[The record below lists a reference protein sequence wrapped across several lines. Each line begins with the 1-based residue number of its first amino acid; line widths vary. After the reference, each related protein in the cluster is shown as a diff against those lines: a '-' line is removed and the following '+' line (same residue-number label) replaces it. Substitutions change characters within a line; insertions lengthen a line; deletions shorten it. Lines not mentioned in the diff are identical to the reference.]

1 MSTRN
6 IFTKLSIASA
16 LLALASISA
25 AADQGKTMT
34 WTIDGVKR
42 EALVFAPTVETNNEK
57 HPVIFAF
64 HGHGGKMQNTADQMN
79 FQTVWP
85 EAVVVYPQGLNGR
98 HAVNNPNTNAPGW
111 QLWPGE
117 YDDRDLKF
125 FDRMLETMRQK
136 FAVDNRRIYAAG
148 FSNGAIFC
156 YVLWAKRAPILAAI
170 GPVAACLSNE
180 LPPLDGEVSQ
190 PTELT
195 QPLPVMHIAG
205 LMDGAI
211 LLEWQA
217 ETMSVDRK
225 INGAPL
231 KDGQAC
237 GDCCVLFPSSLQA
250 PVKAL
255 FFTGGHEYPSWA
267 SAEFVKFF
275 KAHKQT

>member
-1 MSTRN
+1 MK
-6 IFTKLSIASA
+6 IQMLIASA
-16 LLALASISA
+16 LLAFASSA
-25 AADQGKTMT
+25 AAGQGKVMT
-34 WTIDGVKR
+34 WTIGSDQR
-42 EALVFAPTVETNNEK
+42 EALVYAPTAEPPGEK

-64 HGHGGKMQNTADQMN
+64 HGHGGKMENTANQMN

-85 EAVVVYPQGLNGR
+85 EAVVIYPQGLPGR
-98 HAVNNPNTNAPGW
+98 GAVHDIHGHAPGW

-136 FAVDNRRIYAAG
+136 FAVDDRRIHAAG

-156 YVLWAKRAPILAAI
+156 YVLWAKRAQTLAAI
-170 GPVAACLSNE
+170 GPVAGCLSNK
-180 LPPLDGEVSQ
+180 LPTEEGETPG

-195 QPLPVMHIAG
+195 KPLPVVHITG
-205 LMDGAI
+205 LMDGSV

-217 ETMSVDRK
+217 ETINIERK
-225 INGAPL
+225 VNNAPL
-231 KDGQAC
+231 QQGQAC
-237 GDCCVLFPSSLQA
+237 GDCCVLYQSSVQA

-275 KAHKQT
+275 KAHKQP